1 MSFSRCVRLARRFG
15 LAPSEEDPHRRQ
27 EPKSSYA
34 AEALARAVP
43 GRRLSTGRCGRL
55 GGDRR
60 LAGASNHHGCG
71 CGRRHRS
78 HQARARQGDR
88 TARWGG
94 RTRPTFG
101 DEAKPVLGG
110 RGATRSA
117 GGSRERSPAL
127 QRPYLIQGARRELIP
142 RLVVLEAVNRSDF
155 GAAVATNSLR
165 LHTSRRF

>member
-34 AEALARAVP
+34 AEALARAAP

-78 HQARARQGDR
+78 HQARAHQGDR

-94 RTRPTFG
+94 RTRPTLG

-117 GGSRERSPAL
+117 GRPGERSPAL
-127 QRPYLIQGARRELIP
+127 QRLYLIQGALREP
-142 RLVVLEAVNRSDF
+142 SA
-155 GAAVATNSLR
+155 
-165 LHTSRRF
+165 SRFRGSKPL